1 MKCCFHQLKNV
12 ENKFFSKKSALKFC
26 SNKKYTY
33 LCIAFPIKLL
43 DSK

>member
-1 MKCCFHQLKNV
+1 ML
-12 ENKFFSKKSALKFC
+12 FSLIKERRKRVFLKKSALKFC

-33 LCIAFPIKLL
+33 LCIAFPTKLL

>member
-1 MKCCFHQLKNV
+1 ML
-12 ENKFFSKKSALKFC
+12 FSLIKERRKRVFSQKKSALKFC
-26 SNKKYTY
+26 SNKKYAY

>member
-1 MKCCFHQLKNV
+1 ML
-12 ENKFFSKKSALKFC
+12 FSLIKERRKRVFSQKSALKFC

>member
-1 MKCCFHQLKNV
+1 MLFSLIKERRKRVFLK
-12 ENKFFSKKSALKFC
+12 KGALKFC

-33 LCIAFPIKLL
+33 LCIAFPKKLL